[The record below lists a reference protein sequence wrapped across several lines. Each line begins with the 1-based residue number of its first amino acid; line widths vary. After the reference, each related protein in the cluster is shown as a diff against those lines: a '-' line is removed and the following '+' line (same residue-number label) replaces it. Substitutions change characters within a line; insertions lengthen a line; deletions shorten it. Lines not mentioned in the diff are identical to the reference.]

1 MTFQEAVS
9 ALRDFGFPGGL
20 LIALCYA
27 GWKWGWYVL
36 DEILKPASHQ
46 FIAFM
51 EHLMAAVTKL
61 TDSSERVCDQM
72 KQQSDQMKQ
81 QSNQIS
87 NHGEQLT
94 LHGKTL
100 EEIRGML
107 KK

>member
-36 DEILKPASHQ
+36 DEILKPASRK

-72 KQQSDQMKQ
+72 KQQSDQ
-81 QSNQIS
+81 IS